1 MIKKHKLIKKLQNS
15 LLIILVLLSIL
26 LLKSLLNTK
35 QSIPNPREINVH
47 FIDVGQGDA
56 ILVQVNS
63 KNLLIDSGPRDE
75 KEKLINYL
83 DSVYIPQ
90 FDYIIATHP
99 HEDHIGNM
107 DYIINNYKVLNFYAP
122 KVTTDTV
129 SFENMAEAL
138 TRKNLKLKILKA
150 NNTTINLGYNT
161 LVEVFSPNLDTY
173 DNLNNY
179 SPIIKITYGSTSF
192 LFTGDAETEIEEE
205 VISKY
210 SNLKSDV
217 LKIGHHGS
225 STSSSLEFLKAV
237 NPKISIISVGK
248 NNTYGHPTKETL
260 EKLKDTTLF
269 RTDKNNSIVISSD
282 GKSIKYSNK

>member
-75 KEKLINYL
+75 KEKLIKYL
-83 DSVYIPQ
+83 NSVYIPQ

-107 DYIINNYKVLNFYAP
+107 DYIISNYKVLNFYTP
-122 KVTTDTV
+122 KVTTNTV
-129 SFENMAEAL
+129 SFENMVESL

-150 NNTTINLGYNT
+150 NTTTINLGDNT

-179 SPIIKITYGSTSF
+179 SPIIKITYGNASF

-217 LKIGHHGS
+217 LKVGHHGS

-260 EKLKDTTLF
+260 TKLKDTTLF
-269 RTDKNNSIVISSD
+269 RTDKNNSIIISSD

>member
-1 MIKKHKLIKKLQNS
+1 MIKKHKLLKKLQN
-15 LLIILVLLSIL
+15 LFLIFLVLLSIF
-26 LLKSLLNTK
+26 LLKALLNDK
-35 QSIPNPREINVH
+35 EFSPNPKEINVH

-63 KNLLIDSGPRDE
+63 KNLLIDSGPKDE
-75 KEKLINYL
+75 KEKLIEYL
-83 DSVYIPQ
+83 NSIYIPQ

-107 DYIINNYKVLNFYAP
+107 DYIVNNYKVLNFYTP
-122 KVTTDTV
+122 KITTDTV
-129 SFENMAEAL
+129 SFENMVESL
-138 TRKNLKLKILKA
+138 TRKNLKLKVLKA
-150 NNTTINLGYNT
+150 NNTTINLGNNT
-161 LVEVFSPNLDTY
+161 LVEIFSPSLDNY

-179 SPIIKITYGSTSF
+179 SPIIKITYGNISF
-192 LFTGDAETEIEEE
+192 LFTGDAEAEIEKE

-225 STSSSLEFLKAV
+225 STSSSLEFLQAV
-237 NPKISIISVGK
+237 NPKICVISVGK

-260 EKLKDTTLF
+260 EKIKNTTIL
-269 RTDKNNSIVISSD
+269 RTDKNKSIIISSD
-282 GKSIKYSNK
+282 GNYIKYSNK

>member
-15 LLIILVLLSIL
+15 LLILLTLISIFL
-26 LLKSLLNTK
+26 FKSLLNYNKST
-35 QSIPNPREINVH
+35 PNPREINVH

-63 KNLLIDSGPRDE
+63 KNLLIDSGPKSE
-75 KEKLINYL
+75 KEKLTEYL
-83 DSVYIPQ
+83 DSLYIPQ

-107 DYIINNYKVLNFYAP
+107 DYIINNYKVLSFYTP
-122 KVTTDTV
+122 KITTDTV
-129 SFENMAEAL
+129 SFENMVESL
-138 TRKNLKLKILKA
+138 TRKNLKLKILKS
-150 NNTTINLGYNT
+150 NNKTIDLGSNT
-161 LVEVFSPNLDTY
+161 LVEVFSPNLDSY

-179 SPIIKITYGSTSF
+179 SPIIKITYGNTSF
-192 LFTGDAETEIEEE
+192 LFTGDAETEIEKE

-217 LKIGHHGS
+217 LKVGHHGS

-237 NPKISIISVGK
+237 NPKISVISVGK
-248 NNTYGHPTKETL
+248 NNTYGHPTKDTL
-260 EKLKDTTLF
+260 EKLKSTTIF
-269 RTDKNNSIVISSD
+269 RTDKNKSIIISSD
-282 GKSIKYSNK
+282 GTSIKYSNK

>member
-15 LLIILVLLSIL
+15 LLIILVLLSIF

-35 QSIPNPREINVH
+35 KSIPNPSEINVH

-75 KEKLINYL
+75 KEKLIKYL
-83 DSVYIPQ
+83 NSVYIPQ

-107 DYIINNYKVLNFYAP
+107 DYIISNYKVLNFYTP
-122 KVTTDTV
+122 KVTTNTV
-129 SFENMAEAL
+129 SFENMVESL

-150 NNTTINLGYNT
+150 NTTTINLGDNT

-179 SPIIKITYGSTSF
+179 SPIIKITYGNASF

-217 LKIGHHGS
+217 LKVGHHGS

-260 EKLKDTTLF
+260 TKLKDTTLF
-269 RTDKNNSIVISSD
+269 RTDKNNSIIISSD